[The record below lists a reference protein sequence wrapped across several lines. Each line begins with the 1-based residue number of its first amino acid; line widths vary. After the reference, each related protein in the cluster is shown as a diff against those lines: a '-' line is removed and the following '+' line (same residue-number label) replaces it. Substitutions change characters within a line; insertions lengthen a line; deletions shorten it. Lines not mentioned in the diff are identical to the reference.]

1 MSLTPEQVVE
11 GVEEALAAAR
21 RQEPWPERMQLPDA
35 VEELSSWLNDERQ
48 WSSAHASNWVSLM
61 NDVISAIRVFGP
73 EAQQATEC
81 SDLCDQLEECR
92 TMLNMKET
100 RSDPALRRR
109 LSRLLTTIR
118 ERFQRVDVLVAAWT
132 DLTHRVANPDV
143 AEESAR
149 QLLALSAWLGHDPEG
164 LRKGLSNHITGS
176 LARAKEEP
184 VPAASERLAA
194 ARKLLTEPPSRAHMV
209 VWLRYIFARLLPE
222 WIDIG
227 EAVRIYR
234 GAWLRSA
241 LDAPTP
247 HNQLPPEIT
256 EEDFSLKLFCQET
269 GEQDER
275 ERPVAYVRIDVGDE
289 LLSRAVEIARDTA
302 QAIASLGGLYGA
314 EPTLWRLDDSYVCY
328 ADEQHCGMSSSP
340 PVVEGPTFNERIAVA
355 QDRTAEGLQ
364 ELADRLGA
372 HLPVRDPDLH
382 AAATLLGWLREARTS
397 PAALRLVLF
406 DRVVEATCGWAG
418 IQSVPR
424 FVRDALIPWWAYAR
438 IHHTIKSVGFAAVSV
453 GGLAGLVEGSPEQ
466 TARQEIINH
475 PPLEIDAQNDRRSI
489 NLQGV
494 LTETQWLLE
503 RMPDNSDAARQ
514 LSKLARRTATGK
526 ATADWWDRLCKEA
539 ERMEERRLRTRNALM
554 HGGPLAP
561 ATIEGVAVFA
571 EHLAGEALAACV
583 EGQLLGTNL
592 IDYFLDRDRRL
603 VEIRARL
610 REEAKPSEALF
621 WQDS

>member
-1 MSLTPEQVVE
+1 MSQESEQIVE
-11 GVEEALAAAR
+11 GIEEALAAAR
-21 RQEPWPERMQLPDA
+21 HEEPWPERMQLPDA
-35 VEELSSWLNDERQ
+35 IEEMSSWLEDERQ
-48 WSSAHASNWVSLM
+48 WARAFPRNWASLM
-61 NDVISAIRVFGP
+61 DDTIAAVRAFGP
-73 EAQQATEC
+73 EAQQVAGG
-81 SDLCDQLEECR
+81 SGLCDQLEKCR
-92 TMLNMKET
+92 TLLNTDET
-100 RSDPALRRR
+100 RSDPALRQRLRR
-109 LSRLLTTIR
+109 LVGTIR

-132 DLTHRVANPDV
+132 DLTHHVANPNV
-143 AEESAR
+143 AEQSAR
-149 QLLALSAWLGHDPEG
+149 QLLALGAWLGHDPEG
-164 LRKGLSNHITGS
+164 LRTMLGGYVTGS
-176 LARAKEEP
+176 LARVRGEP
-184 VPAASERLAA
+184 SPTAAGRLAA
-194 ARKLLTEPPSRAHMV
+194 AARVLTEPPSRAHMV
-209 VWLRYIFARLLPE
+209 VWLRYIFARLLPG

-234 GAWLRSA
+234 GEWLRSA
-241 LDAPTP
+241 LDAPVP

-256 EEDFSLKLFCQET
+256 EEDFSLKLFCQES

-275 ERPVAYVRIDVGDE
+275 ERPIAYVRIDVGDE

-314 EPTLWRLDDSYVCY
+314 EPTLWRLDESYVCY
-328 ADEQHCGMSSSP
+328 ADGRACGGSASP
-340 PVVEGPTFNERIAVA
+340 PVVEGPTFNERIAVV

-397 PAALRLVLF
+397 PAPLRLVLF

-438 IHHTIKSVGFAAVSV
+438 IQHTIKSVGFAVVSG

-466 TARQEIINH
+466 AVRQEIINH
-475 PPLEIDAQNDRRSI
+475 PPLEIDAQSERRSI
-489 NLQGV
+489 NLRGV

-503 RMPDNSDAARQ
+503 RLPENSSAARQ
-514 LSKLARRTATGK
+514 VSKLARRTATGK
-526 ATADWWDRLCKEA
+526 ATADWWDQLCKAA
-539 ERMEERRLRTRNALM
+539 ERMEARRLRTRNALM

-583 EGQLLGTNL
+583 EGQLLGENL
-592 IDYFLDRDRRL
+592 IDYFLDRDSRL

-610 REEAKPSEALF
+610 RDEAKPSEVLF
-621 WQDS
+621 RQE